1 MRVHLT
7 NAGAITLCEP
17 SVFNR
22 LDVLVDPQS
31 PERLEQAI
39 ARIGSRDGAD
49 HVRLSPSVLRFLS
62 SHAGSAEWEA
72 KFDAMI
78 SYAASKGWLDEQGR
92 VRAHLTFRESDEAV
106 SESDFKSAMRSLPA
120 GISAVTSGGGEPT
133 LSSTTFDNN
142 ALQGKVAVV
151 TGASGGLGLAIC
163 QRLQSMGAQVVQVDI
178 SYPANPTETAGMLAV
193 HCDIADPASI
203 TAMADLARSRF
214 GRCDVLVNNA
224 AITSSPVGLEDFPI
238 DLWDRIFHVNLRGA
252 LLCAQALVPMMFD
265 QEAGS
270 IINVASIAAQVSTRV
285 GAYGPTKAA
294 MRALTHQMAVEW
306 GPRGIRANSVS
317 PGMIRTPLSEVHY
330 RDEAKLHS
338 RTSKIPARRI
348 GRPEDIGDAV
358 AFLASDASTYINGQD
373 IVVDGGFLKASLA
386 NLY

>member
-17 SVFNR
+17 TVFNS

-31 PERLEQAI
+31 PQQLEQAI

-62 SHAGSAEWEA
+62 SHAGSAEWET
-72 KFDAMI
+72 KFDAMVG
-78 SYAASKGWLDEQGR
+78 YAASKGWLDEQGR

-106 SESDFKSAMRSLPA
+106 SESSS
-120 GISAVTSGGGEPT
+120 SGEPMSS
-133 LSSTTFDNN
+133 SSTFDHN
-142 ALQGKVAVV
+142 ALKGKVAVV

-163 QRLQSMGAQVVQVDI
+163 QRLKSMGAQVVQVDI

-203 TAMADLARSRF
+203 APMADLVLSRF

-224 AITSSPVGLEDFPI
+224 AISSSPVGLEDFPVE
-238 DLWDRIFHVNLRGA
+238 LWDRIFHVNLRGA

-265 QEAGS
+265 QQAGS

-285 GAYGPTKAA
+285 GAYGPSKAA

-330 RDEAKLHS
+330 RDEAKLQS
-338 RTSKIPARRI
+338 RTAKIPARRI
-348 GRPEDIGDAV
+348 GRPEDIGDIV

>member
-17 SVFNR
+17 TVFNS

-62 SHAGSAEWEA
+62 SHAGSAEWET

-78 SYAASKGWLDEQGR
+78 GYAASKGWLDEQGR
-92 VRAHLTFRESDEAV
+92 VRAHLTFGESREAV
-106 SESDFKSAMRSLPA
+106 SASDVKSTM
-120 GISAVTSGGGEPT
+120 ISSEHT
-133 LSSTTFDNN
+133 LSSATFDNN

-178 SYPANPTETAGMLAV
+178 SYPAHPSETAGMLAL

-224 AITSSPVGLEDFPI
+224 AISSSPVGLEDFPI
-238 DLWDRIFHVNLRGA
+238 ELWDRIFHVNLHGA
-252 LLCAQALVPMMFD
+252 LLCAQALAPMMFG
-265 QEAGS
+265 QQAGS
-270 IINVASIAAQVSTRV
+270 IINVASIAAQVATRV

-294 MRALTHQMAVEW
+294 LRALTHQMAVEW
-306 GPRGIRANSVS
+306 GPHGIRANSVS

-330 RDEAKLHS
+330 RDEAKLQS
-338 RTSKIPARRI
+338 RTAKIPARRI